1 MNRRNLLFPPLAAS
15 GVAISLLF
23 IVPVTARVASAQQ
36 KSRARAVEYGNVTLA
51 FDAGL
56 AKDFTAE
63 TVPAVPLENR
73 TDKPDGVAPAHVVIT
88 LHDSYASGLRRDA
101 GSAYALPQISVF
113 PAADPGD
120 PRFDDKFPTMR
131 GAVAGLGKLLSRR
144 AGAGSESIP
153 FLPWAD
159 ERQLFIGRKRLI
171 RFRNGRGVLFLTQYD
186 QEESP
191 VSNEFL
197 VYTFQGLTD
206 DNRWYVSAV
215 FPVSAPGLT
224 APPGAG
230 SDASFRAGYDRYMKQ
245 TTDKLNRLPAK
256 RFVPDLAL
264 LDGIIRSLKI
274 GPR

>member
-1 MNRRNLLFPPLAAS
+1 MKRRNLLFSPLAAA
-15 GVAISLLF
+15 GVAASMLF
-23 IVPVTARVASAQQ
+23 IVSVTARPASAQP
-36 KSRARAVEYGNVTLA
+36 KSRTRAVECGNVRLE

-56 AKDFTAE
+56 AKDFVAE
-63 TVPAVPLENR
+63 SAPAVPLGEK
-73 TDKPDGVAPAHVVIT
+73 TDKPDGVAPSHIVIT
-88 LHDSYASGLRRDA
+88 LRDSYVSGLHRDT
-101 GSAYALPQISVF
+101 GSGYALPQIFVF
-113 PAADPGD
+113 PTSDAVDPG
-120 PRFDDKFPTMR
+120 FDDKFPTMR

-144 AGAGSESIP
+144 AGAVMESIP

-159 ERQLFIGRKRLI
+159 ERQLFIGRKKLI
-171 RFRNGRGVLFLTQYD
+171 RFRNGRGLLFLTQYD

-215 FPVSAPGLT
+215 FPVSAPGLPAST
-224 APPGAG
+224 GAG
-230 SDASFRAGYDRYMKQ
+230 SDASFLAGYDRYMKQ
-245 TTDKLNRLPAK
+245 TTDRLNRLPAK
-256 RFVPDLAL
+256 RFVPNLAL